1 VLSLISGRTVFNL
14 LLKHPS
20 HPFPIPKIGIDDMIR
35 SMEGFTFAPALDLN
49 MGYYHIKLDAE
60 R

>member
-1 VLSLISGRTVFNL
+1 
-14 LLKHPS
+14 
-20 HPFPIPKIGIDDMIR
+20 MIR
-35 SMEGFTFAPALDLN
+35 LMEGFTFASALDLN